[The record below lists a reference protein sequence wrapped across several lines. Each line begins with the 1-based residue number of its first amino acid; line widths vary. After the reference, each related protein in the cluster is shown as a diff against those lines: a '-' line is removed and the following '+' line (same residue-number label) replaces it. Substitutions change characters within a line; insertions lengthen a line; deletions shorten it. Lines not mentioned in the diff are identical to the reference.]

1 MSNQIITPDV
11 WGPHGW
17 KFIHYITM
25 AYPENPTLTQKEKY
39 KVFLLLLKDVLP
51 CSLCAKHYEENLKVL
66 PLSDEI
72 LDDKEKLIKWLID
85 VHNRVNVST
94 GKPEMEYTEARK
106 SIEKPYLY
114 YKKKNNNNNNN
125 NTHYLL
131 IILILVAVIFYL
143 YYKKKYNKNL

>member
-1 MSNQIITPDV
+1 MSGPNA
-11 WGPHGW
+11 WGPYGW
-17 KFIHYITM
+17 NFLHYVTLG
-25 AYPENPTLTQKEKY
+25 YPINPNNEDKKNY
-39 KVFLLLLKDVLP
+39 KLFFESLKNILP
-51 CSLCAKHYEENLKVL
+51 CPKCAKHYEENLKVL
-66 PLSDEI
+66 PLSDDI

-114 YKKKNNNNNNN
+114 YKNKNNNNNN

-131 IILILVAVIFYL
+131 IIIILIAVIIYL
-143 YYKKKYNKNL
+143 YYKKKL

>member
-1 MSNQIITPDV
+1 MSGPNA
-11 WGPHGW
+11 WGPYGW
-17 KFIHYITM
+17 NFLHYVTLG
-25 AYPENPTLTQKEKY
+25 YPKNPDTDDKKNY
-39 KVFLLLLKDVLP
+39 KLFFESLKNILP
-51 CSLCAKHYEENLKVL
+51 CPKCAKHYEENLKVL
-66 PLSDEI
+66 PLTDEI

-114 YKKKNNNNNNN
+114 YKNKNNNNNNN

-131 IILILVAVIFYL
+131 IIIILIAVIIYL
-143 YYKKKYNKNL
+143 YYKKKL

>member
-1 MSNQIITPDV
+1 MSGPNA
-11 WGPHGW
+11 WGPYGW
-17 KFIHYITM
+17 NFLHYVTLG
-25 AYPENPTLTQKEKY
+25 YPKNPDNDDKKNY
-39 KVFLLLLKDVLP
+39 KLFFESLKNILP
-51 CSLCAKHYEENLKVL
+51 CPKCAKHYEENLKVL
-66 PLSDEI
+66 PLTDEI

-114 YKKKNNNNNNN
+114 YKNKNNNNN

-131 IILILVAVIFYL
+131 IIIILIAVIIYL
-143 YYKKKYNKNL
+143 YYKKKL